1 MANTQTIQAAIEQLV
16 VRSKNN
22 RENIENGKVTSS
34 HLRDEIQIAS
44 IELERDAFSL
54 NSQSSEKEHIALI
67 QQAVSEDDCSFLK
80 ASIDTISKHVKEH
93 QTDEALTLTGKL
105 EKNVTLLRKRLQYIA
120 ALEQLVNEY
129 EQEKQIRAKLK
140 AISEVLGLDDGNEE
154 QQIEF
159 THTEDNQETITNVSD
174 IYPSDESTF
183 NITLH

>member
-1 MANTQTIQAAIEQLV
+1 MANAQTIQLAIEQLV
-16 VRSKNN
+16 ARSKNN
-22 RENIENGKVTSS
+22 RENIEHGKTTSN

-67 QQAVSEDDCSFLK
+67 RQTVSEDDCSFLK

-93 QTDEALTLTGKL
+93 QTDEALALTGKL

-140 AISEVLGLDDGNEE
+140 AIAEVLDIDAGSEE
-154 QQIEF
+154 QQ
-159 THTEDNQETITNVSD
+159 TKLTPSEDNQEFTVPVVDT
-174 IYPSDESTF
+174 YPSDESTF
-183 NITLH
+183 NTTLH